1 MHQCNPQCVEQEKS
15 SLSNRT
21 TPKYNLSFDCAS
33 TALPGIHK
41 GMEELS
47 IFSGC
52 YDTFCGCIQGMP
64 KTEDEWIS
72 NQLGDLLLC
81 MKIALNKQSFN
92 KNIAGLDL
100 DSTHHSHHVTYI
112 RS

>member
-1 MHQCNPQCVEQEKS
+1 MWNK
-15 SLSNRT
+15 R
-21 TPKYNLSFDCAS
+21 NLVCLTGQLLNIISHLI
-33 TALPGIHK
+33 ALVQHCLAFIEVWNSCPVV
-41 GMEELS
+41 
-47 IFSGC
+47 SGC
-52 YDTFCGCIQGMP
+52 YGAFCGCIQGMP

-81 MKIALNKQSFN
+81 MKIALNKQSFY

-100 DSTHHSHHVTYI
+100 DSPHHSHYATYI